1 MIGKQVKGRDFGG
14 CIRYVLEKE
23 NAEQIGGNLLGETAQ
38 EMTAEF
44 NAFRSLNVRLN
55 VVVYHATLSVPA
67 QERQTDEQW
76 RTIAADYLQGMGFQ
90 DCQYLIARHNDQ
102 QHDHIHIIASRIRLP
117 DGKTVSDSWDY
128 RRSETLIRELEQQH
142 NLTPTPSSR
151 DRLERA
157 PTTGEMR
164 KLRREQQA
172 FEADQGDRPNLP
184 TVPTRTTLQ
193 TLISQLS
200 DHSPSLPYLIAQLQ
214 NQGVEV
220 RLTQTKAN
228 QWGISYRFQGQ
239 QFSGTQ
245 LGKAYTLN
253 GLQHYKGIHYEPIRD
268 NATLIAATRPA
279 NESTAIDPATATTDA
294 ASEQINRFSQ
304 PVASVADDQPR
315 RLSPRLQSGIK
326 RLSDAIVQY
335 LNEQALKL
343 LTDPIRQI
351 TESLTQFAD
360 ATSSHAATANR
371 LRTTLADQY
380 DQLADQLAQRRTD
393 FLSQSKQDSVDSQ
406 QSTNPPQKLYKFKPT
421 LSAKQNQLEL

>member
-14 CIRYVLEKE
+14 CVRYVLEKE
-23 NAEQIGGNLLGETAQ
+23 NAERIGGNLLGETAQ

-67 QERQTDEQW
+67 QEWQTDQQW
-76 RTIAADYLQGMGFQ
+76 RAIAADYLQGMGFQ

-128 RRSETLIRELEQQH
+128 RRSETLIRELEQEY
-142 NLTPTPSSR
+142 NLTSTPSSR

-164 KLRREQQA
+164 KFRREQQA
-172 FEADQGDRPNLP
+172 FEQGDRPTLP
-184 TVPTRTTLQ
+184 TDPTRTTLQ

-200 DHSPSLPYLIAQLQ
+200 NSHPSFTELITQLQ
-214 NQGVEV
+214 SQGVEV

-245 LGKAYTLN
+245 LGKAYTFN
-253 GLQHYKGIHYEPIRD
+253 GLQHHQGIHYEPIRD
-268 NATLIAATRPA
+268 DVTLLAAARPA
-279 NESTAIDPATATTDA
+279 NESTAIDPTTATTDA
-294 ASEQINRFSQ
+294 ASERVNYLCP
-304 PVASVADDQPR
+304 PVPSVADDQPGS
-315 RLSPRLQSGIK
+315 LSPRLQSGIK

-343 LTDPIRQI
+343 LADPIRQI
-351 TESLTQFAD
+351 TESLTQFTD
-360 ATSSHAATANR
+360 ATSSNAATANR
-371 LRTTLADQY
+371 LRTALTDQY
-380 DQLADQLAQRRTD
+380 DQLADQLAQGRTG
-393 FLSQSKQDSVDSQ
+393 FLNQSKQDSVDSQ
-406 QSTNPPQKLYKFKPT
+406 QSTNPPKLYKFKPT

>member
-23 NAEQIGGNLLGETAQ
+23 SAERIGGNLLGETAQ
-38 EMTAEF
+38 EIAAEF
-44 NAFRSLNVRLN
+44 NTFRSLNVRLN

-67 QERQTDEQW
+67 QERQTDGQW
-76 RTIAADYLQGMGFQ
+76 RTIAHDYLQGMGFG

-128 RRSETLIRELEQQH
+128 RRSETLIRELEQEY
-142 NLTPTPSSR
+142 NLSPTPSSH

-164 KLRREQQA
+164 KFRREQQA
-172 FEADQGDRPNLP
+172 FEQGDRPDYPTLP
-184 TVPTRTTLQ
+184 IRTTLQ
-193 TLISQLS
+193 TLISQVS
-200 DHSPSLPYLIAQLQ
+200 HHTSTLPHLITQLQ
-214 NQGVEV
+214 SQGVEV

-245 LGKAYTLN
+245 LGKAYTFN
-253 GLQHYKGIHYEPIRD
+253 GLQHHKGVYYEPIPD
-268 NATLIAATRPA
+268 DATLLAATRVA
-279 NESTAIDPATATTDA
+279 NESAAIDPATATTNA
-294 ASEQINRFSQ
+294 ADEQSNRFSQ

-315 RLSPRLQSGIK
+315 SLPPRLQSGIE

-343 LTDPIRQI
+343 LADPIRQI

-371 LRTTLADQY
+371 LRTALTDQY
-380 DQLADQLAQRRTD
+380 DQLADQLAQGRTG
-393 FLSQSKQDSVDSQ
+393 FLNQSKQDSVDSQ
-406 QSTNPPQKLYKFKPT
+406 QSTNPPKLYKFNPT

>member
-23 NAEQIGGNLLGETAQ
+23 NAERIGGNLLGETAQ
-38 EMTAEF
+38 EMTTEF

-67 QERQTDEQW
+67 QERQTDGQW
-76 RTIAADYLQGMGFQ
+76 RAIAADYLQGMGFQ

-117 DGKTVSDSWDY
+117 DGKSVSDSWDY
-128 RRSETLIRELEQQH
+128 RRSETLIRELEQEY
-142 NLTPTPSSR
+142 NLSPTPSSR

-164 KLRREQQA
+164 KFRREQQA
-172 FEADQGDRPNLP
+172 FEQGDRPDYP
-184 TVPTRTTLQ
+184 TLSIRTTLQ

-200 DHSPSLPYLIAQLQ
+200 DSHPSLPKLIGQLQ

-239 QFSGTQ
+239 HFSGTQ
-245 LGKAYTLN
+245 LGKAYTFN
-253 GLQHYKGIHYEPIRD
+253 GLQHHKGIHYEPIRD
-268 NATLIAATRPA
+268 DATLLAATRPA
-279 NESTAIDPATATTDA
+279 NESAAIDPATATTDA
-294 ASEQINRFSQ
+294 ASGRINHLPP
-304 PVASVADDQPR
+304 PVASVADDQPGSL
-315 RLSPRLQSGIK
+315 LSRLQSGIK
-326 RLSDAIVQY
+326 RLSDAIVQH

-351 TESLTQFAD
+351 TESLTQFTDTTAR
-360 ATSSHAATANR
+360 HVATANR
-371 LRTTLADQY
+371 LRTALTDQY
-380 DQLADQLAQRRTD
+380 EQLADQLAQRRAD
-393 FLSQSKQDSVDSQ
+393 FLSQSEQDSIDAQ
-406 QSTNPPQKLYKFKPT
+406 QSTKTPQKLYKFKPT
-421 LSAKQNQLEL
+421 LSAKQKQLEL

>member
-14 CIRYVLEKE
+14 CLRYVLEKE
-23 NAEQIGGNLLGETAQ
+23 GAEQIGGNLLGTTIAA
-38 EMTAEF
+38 MTAELD
-44 NAFRSLNVRLN
+44 ALRVLNRRLH
-55 VVVYHATLSVPA
+55 VVVYHATLSVLA

-76 RTIAADYLQGMGFQ
+76 RAIAADYLQGMGFQ

-102 QHDHIHIIASRIRLP
+102 QHDHIHIVASCIRP
-117 DGKTVSDSWDY
+117 TDGKTVSDSWDY
-128 RRSETLIRELEQQH
+128 RRSETLIRDLEQRY

-164 KLRREQQA
+164 KFRREQQA
-172 FEADQGDRPNLP
+172 FDQGDRPNLP
-184 TVPTRTTLQ
+184 TVPIRTTLQ

-200 DHSPSLPYLIAQLQ
+200 DHSPSLLEPIAQLQ

-220 RLTQTKAN
+220 RLTRTKTK

-245 LGKAYTLN
+245 LGKAYTFN
-253 GLQHYKGIHYEPIRD
+253 GLQHHKGIHYEPIRD
-268 NATLIAATRPA
+268 DATLLAATRLA
-279 NESTAIDPATATTDA
+279 NESTAIAPATATTDA
-294 ASEQINRFSQ
+294 ADERINQLRP

-315 RLSPRLQSGIK
+315 RLSPGLQSGVK

-335 LNEQALKL
+335 HHQQALNFL
-343 LTDPIRQI
+343 AEPIRQI

-360 ATSSHAATANR
+360 ATASHAATANR
-371 LRTTLADQY
+371 LRTTFANQY
-380 DQLADQLAQRRTD
+380 DQLANQLTQGQAD
-393 FLSQSKQDSVDSQ
+393 FLSQSEQDSVDSQ
-406 QSTNPPQKLYKFKPT
+406 QSTNPPKLYKFKPT
-421 LSAKQNQLEL
+421 LSTKHNQLEL